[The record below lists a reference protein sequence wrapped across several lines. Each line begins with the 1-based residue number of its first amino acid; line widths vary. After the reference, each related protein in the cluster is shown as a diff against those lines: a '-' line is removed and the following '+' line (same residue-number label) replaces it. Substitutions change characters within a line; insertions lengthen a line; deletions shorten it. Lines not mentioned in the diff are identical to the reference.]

1 MAYSLTGVDYSRF
14 FPFDNVKS
22 IVHPTNRQSIR
33 EIREKV
39 TEVRVNINPEILQNV
54 KKEFV
59 NKMIYYQGVIGNSL
73 LLVK

>member
-1 MAYSLTGVDYSRF
+1 MTYSFTGVDYSRF

-22 IVHPTNRQSIR
+22 IVHATKRQSIC
-33 EIREKV
+33 EFREKV

-59 NKMIYYQGVIGNSL
+59 NKIIYNL
-73 LLVK
+73 